1 MTAPFEIFGGAILG
15 LAGLQVAVS
24 LASGLRRY
32 VTLGS
37 QAEEQRQQ
45 FRRLA
50 DVELQAAITERDR
63 VDLAWGGPRKFVIAE
78 RVYENPNK
86 DVCSFYLKPHDRKE
100 LPPFHPGQF
109 LTFQLHI
116 PGQAKVVNR
125 CYSLSDSPGQRDYY
139 RVSIKRLG
147 PPPNAPEGT
156 PAGLSSSF
164 FHDRLFEGD
173 IVDVLMPAGEFYL
186 NPDSERPVVLIGGG
200 VGLTPVVSMLNHI
213 VRSGSQR
220 EVWFF
225 YGVRNRGEHA
235 MQDHLAQ
242 IAAENANVHLVI
254 CYSEP
259 SETCVEGRDY
269 THKGWVSV
277 DLMKELL
284 PANNYEFYICGPPPM
299 MQAITANL
307 EDWGVPSED
316 INFEAFGPASVK
328 KTAPKP
334 EEGAP
339 AGESCEVVFARSDKT
354 ATWSEGSG
362 SLLEFGEANGV
373 PLDSGCR
380 AGSCGT
386 CLVAIKEGDVEYVQR
401 PSRKP
406 ETGSCLV
413 CISKPAGR
421 LVLDV

>member
-1 MTAPFEIFGGAILG
+1 MTGPFEIFGVVILG
-15 LAGLQVAVS
+15 LASLHVAVG
-24 LASGLRRY
+24 LVSGVRRY
-32 VTLGS
+32 MLLGH
-37 QAEEQRQQ
+37 QAEEQRQA
-45 FRRLA
+45 FRRRA
-50 DVELQAAITERDR
+50 AIELEAAITERDR
-63 VDLAWGGPRKFVIAE
+63 VDLAWGGPRKFVIAKRE
-78 RVYENPNK
+78 YENPNK
-86 DVCSFYLKPHDRKE
+86 DVCSFYLKPHDRKD

-116 PGQAKVVNR
+116 PGQPKVVNR

-147 PPPNAPEGT
+147 PPPKAPPGT
-156 PAGLSSSF
+156 PSGLSSSF

-186 NPDSERPVVLIGGG
+186 KPDSDRPVVLIGGG

-213 VRSGSQR
+213 VGTGSRR

-235 MQDHLAQ
+235 MYEQLAK
-242 IAAENANVHLVI
+242 IAEENDNVHLVV

-259 SETCVEGRDY
+259 TENDVEGRDY
-269 THKGWVSV
+269 QHKGWVGV
-277 DLMKELL
+277 DLFKAML
-284 PANNYEFYICGPPPM
+284 PANNFEFYICGPPPM
-299 MQAITANL
+299 MESITRGL
-307 EDWGVPSED
+307 EEWGVPEED

-334 EEGAP
+334 EEGAAP
-339 AGESCEVVFARSDKT
+339 GVSAEVVFARSDKT
-354 ATWSEGSG
+354 VTWTDGCG

-386 CLVAIKEGDVEYVQR
+386 CLVAIKEGDVEYVKK

-413 CISKPAGR
+413 CISRPAGR
-421 LVLDV
+421 VVLDV